1 MINFKNKIICNTL
14 SEIKEI
20 INGFQNSKKLA
31 FRGQPDICYSL
42 QTRIA
47 DKFKT
52 NDKVKNK
59 GNEIIN
65 SFRKKIFE
73 NNLEKEIYLD
83 SFPFPKPNYKNE
95 WLWLFQTQHI
105 GVPTIVMDWSFDWQ
119 VSLFFAVFDDK
130 TMNKSGQLWCLNTC
144 ELTYNHDS
152 LDNNSLYLHQSNLYN
167 QYSVIRA
174 GAETGWS
181 NYLPQR
187 RMYYQDGGFLILP
200 ASDYIAPLEK
210 RENFKERLFL
220 LEITP
225 ECKQEIFALYNKER
239 ELPENYSQMNGVYQR
254 MNKYYRKFDNNFFY
268 GKMSDNLLS
277 IVNEVRSEF
286 CFDPL

>member
-1 MINFKNKIICNTL
+1 MDFKNKILCNTL
-14 SEIKEI
+14 LEIKEA
-20 INGFQNSKKLA
+20 INGFQNSQKLA
-31 FRGQPDICYSL
+31 FRGQSDIGYFL

-47 DKFKT
+47 DKFET
-52 NDKVKNK
+52 NDEVKNK
-59 GNEIIN
+59 GNDIIN

-73 NNLEKEIYLD
+73 NNLEKEIYSD
-83 SFPFPKPNYKNE
+83 AFPFPKPNYKNE
-95 WLWLFQTQHI
+95 WLWLFQAQHI

-119 VSLFFAVFDDK
+119 VSLFFTVFDDK
-130 TMNKSGQLWCLNTC
+130 AMNKSGQLWCLDTF
-144 ELTYNHDS
+144 ELTCNHDS
-152 LDNNSLYLHQSNLYN
+152 LDNNSLYLHQSNWYN
-167 QYSVIRA
+167 HCSIIRV
-174 GAETGWS
+174 GAETGWP

-200 ASDYIAPLEK
+200 ASDYITPLEK
-210 RENFKERLFL
+210 RDNFKEKLFL

-225 ECKQEIFALYNKER
+225 KCKQEIFDLYNEER
-239 ELPENYSQMNGVYQR
+239 ELPENYSKMNGVYQR

-286 CFDPL
+286 SFGPL